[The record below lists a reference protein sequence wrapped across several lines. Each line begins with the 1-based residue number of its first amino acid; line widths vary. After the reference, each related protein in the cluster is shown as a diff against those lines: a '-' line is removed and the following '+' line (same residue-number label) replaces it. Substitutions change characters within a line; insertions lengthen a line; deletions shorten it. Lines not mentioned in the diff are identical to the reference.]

1 MSHADIYTVLK
12 KPIVTEKTT
21 FQKEDDN
28 QISFQVRA
36 DANKIEIRQA
46 VEKLL
51 DVQVT
56 AVNTMVYRGKSKR
69 LGRSMGKRSNWKKA
83 VVTLAPGQDVEFFEA
98 IENLDELE
106 SPQE

>member
-1 MSHADIYTVLK
+1 MSRSDIYTVLR
-12 KPIVTEKTT
+12 KPLVTEKTT

-36 DANKIEIRQA
+36 DANKIEIRKA

-51 DVQVT
+51 EVKVT
-56 AVNTMVYRGKSKR
+56 AVNTMVYRGKSKW
-69 LGRSMGKRSNWKKA
+69 LGKSMGKRSNWKKA
-83 VVTLAPGQDVEFFEA
+83 IVTLAPGQDVEFFEA

>member
-1 MSHADIYTVLK
+1 MSHADIYSVLR

-28 QISFQVRA
+28 QISFQVRS
-36 DANKIEIRQA
+36 DANKIEIRRA

-51 DVQVT
+51 EVKVT
-56 AVNTMVYRGKSKR
+56 SVNTMVYRGKSKR
-69 LGRSMGKRSNWKKA
+69 LGRTIGKRANWKKA
-83 VVTLAPGQDVEFFEA
+83 VVTLAPGEEVEFFEA

-106 SPQE
+106 SPEE

>member
-1 MSHADIYTVLK
+1 MSRSDIYTVLR
-12 KPIVTEKTT
+12 KPLVTEKTT

-36 DANKIEIRQA
+36 DANKIEIRKA

-51 DVQVT
+51 EVKVT
-56 AVNTMVYRGKSKR
+56 AVNTMVYRGKSKW
-69 LGRSMGKRSNWKKA
+69 LGKSMGKCSNWKKA
-83 VVTLAPGQDVEFFEA
+83 IVTLAPGQDVEFFEA